1 MGAALG
7 LVAVARVSLAA
18 LVAELMRSL
27 AELVMEAMALTRL
40 VRSAPVAVD
49 SSLLSDATCDETS
62 LVTLAS
68 SLVRL
73 ELMEATT
80 DEECVDSELAWDR
93 DDDRALVAELKL
105 EARLDVREERSKLL
119 AEVVVLWA

>member
-1 MGAALG
+1 MG